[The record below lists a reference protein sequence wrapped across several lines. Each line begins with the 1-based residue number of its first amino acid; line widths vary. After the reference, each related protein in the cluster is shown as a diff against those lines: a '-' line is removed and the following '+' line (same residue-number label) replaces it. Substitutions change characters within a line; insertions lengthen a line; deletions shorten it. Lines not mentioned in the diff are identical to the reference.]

1 MTHALQTISV
11 KQGETMDRRENAFG
25 VGLVLALAMMSG
37 CESKPKAAYGSLGL
51 VSVNGQVMLNGQ
63 PLAKAVITFDD
74 VQDGTFSYGQTDSG
88 GNYTLQLDSDMR
100 GVKPGKKIVRISTT
114 RKILGLNSSEEGGES
129 SLDGDAVKPEAA
141 KERVPDKYYKNS
153 ELTADVS
160 SSKRTF
166 HFDLR

>member
-1 MTHALQTISV
+1 MNMRGH
-11 KQGETMDRRENAFG
+11 AFG
-25 VGLVLALAMMSG
+25 VGLVLALAMLSG

-51 VSVNGQVMLNGQ
+51 VSVSGRVTLDGQ

-74 VQDGTFSYGQTDSG
+74 VHDGTFSYGQTDSG

-100 GVKPGKKIVRISTT
+100 GVKPGKKIVRISTA
-114 RKILGLNSSEEGGES
+114 RKILGLNSSEEAGES
-129 SLDGDAVKPEAA
+129 SVDGDAVKPVVG

-153 ELTADVS
+153 ELTAEVS
-160 SSKRTF
+160 PSNRTF

>member
-1 MTHALQTISV
+1 
-11 KQGETMDRRENAFG
+11 MDMRGNAFG
-25 VGLVLALAMMSG
+25 MGLALALAMVSG

-51 VSVNGQVMLNGQ
+51 VSVNGRVTLNGQ
-63 PLAKAVITFDD
+63 PLAQAVITFDD

-100 GVKPGKKIVRISTT
+100 GVKPGKKIVRISTA

-129 SLDGDAVKPEAA
+129 SLDGDAVKPETA
-141 KERVPDKYYKNS
+141 KELVPDKYYKNS
-153 ELTADVS
+153 ELTAEVS

>member
-1 MTHALQTISV
+1 MN
-11 KQGETMDRRENAFG
+11 RRGNAFG
-25 VGLVLALAMMSG
+25 VGLVLALAMASG
-37 CESKPKAAYGSLGL
+37 CESKPQAAYGSLGL
-51 VSVNGQVMLNGQ
+51 VSVSGRVTLDGR

-114 RKILGLNSSEEGGES
+114 RKILGLNSSEEAGES
-129 SLDGDAVKPEAA
+129 SLEGGSVKPEAA

-153 ELTADVS
+153 ELTAEVS
-160 SSKRTF
+160 PSSRTF